1 MYNGERCLISCI
13 CLWVDW
19 MRKRFCIRCKNRLR
33 RFLMSLIRQ
42 TLNAIWIITN
52 GNCFH
57 GDIARS
63 RIIILKSDFKKESV
77 RERINLDFPCKRIRS
92 TGFRTGFMDIGHRQL
107 QEISG
112 NGSRTVGNPY
122 PCRCS

>member
-1 MYNGERCLISCI
+1 MEKDVLLVASVCGLIGCGKDSVSDVKIDYGDSSCL
-13 CLWVDW
+13 L
-19 MRKRFCIRCKNRLR
+19 F
-33 RFLMSLIRQ
+33 RQ

-63 RIIILKSDFKKESV
+63 RIITLKSDFKKESV